1 MWRSM
6 HGEEAVWTLDRHLAA
21 LTVDQLA
28 VANWQRGTGKRK
40 DRPKPIPRPGVKSGV
55 TRTGDVS
62 RFTPT
67 QARALIDARK
77 PRT

>member
-1 MWRSM
+1 M

-40 DRPKPIPRPGVKSGV
+40 DYPKPIPRPGVD
-55 TRTGDVS
+55 TGKRRIGDAS
-62 RFTPT
+62 KLTPAA
-67 QARALIDARK
+67 ARALLDSRK
-77 PRT
+77 PVRT

>member
-1 MWRSM
+1 M
-6 HGEEAVWTLDRHLAA
+6 DRHLAA

-28 VANWQRGTGKRK
+28 LANWQRGGGKRK
-40 DRPKPIPRPGVKSGV
+40 DRPKPIPRPGVKSAV

-62 RFTPT
+62 KVTPT